1 MPDVPRLLAGRYR
14 LDSVIGRGGMGL
26 VWLGVDETLGR
37 EVAVKE
43 VRLPPQLDDEERE
56 ALCERMLREARL
68 TAQLSHPGVVTVYDV
83 VSDDSRPFIVME
95 LVRAPSLSDEV
106 ARAGPLPPHRVA
118 GIGLALLDALD
129 AAHQDGIVHRDVKPS
144 NVLLSGERVVLSDF
158 GIAISESDPRMTST
172 GLLVGSPTYM
182 SPERLRGQPTG
193 PPADLWS
200 LGATLYAAVEGH
212 PPFDAGTTMGTVS
225 AVLTDELPPP
235 PTRGSLR
242 EAIVGLLDKDPT
254 RRYDVQRTRALLRSA
269 VTETAAGV
277 GTAVQAEP
285 LAPPTAAP
293 RPRPGAD
300 TPTSGTTVLRVDQ
313 GRPPSVTASRGGV
326 GGRAGGR
333 VGGRWLLGAAA
344 LLAVLAVVVL
354 VGVLLS
360 RGPDATPSA
369 GGSTPSSDEAAEDPA
384 TSDAPAT
391 EDPATEDPATEDPA
405 TEDPATEDPAT
416 EDPVV
421 PVGFRL
427 RTDPLGFEVAAP
439 VGWQRSLD
447 GPTRVD
453 FVSPDGSMFLRV
465 DQVAEAGPSAEQAW
479 LDAEEPVS
487 QELPGYERI
496 RIESVDYRSYDTAD
510 WEFVWEGD
518 SGTVHVLNRGV
529 ATDTRGFALYVSTP
543 DSAWEDEGM
552 AVFEAAADSF
562 QPIE

>member
-1 MPDVPRLLAGRYR
+1 MGYAVPMPDAPRLLAGRYR

-43 VRLPPQLDDEERE
+43 VRLPPELDDEQRD

-68 TAQLSHPGVVTVYDV
+68 TARLSHPGVVTVYDV

-106 ARAGPLPPHRVA
+106 ARGGPLPPHRVA

-144 NVLLSGERVVLSDF
+144 NVLLSGDRVVLSDF

-172 GLLVGSPTYM
+172 GLLVGSPMYM

-193 PPADLWS
+193 PAADLWS

-235 PTRGSLR
+235 TTRGPLR
-242 EAIVGLLDKDPT
+242 EAIVGLLDKDPA
-254 RRYDVQRTRALLRSA
+254 RRHDAQRTRALLRSA
-269 VTETAAGV
+269 VMAPAAGV
-277 GTAVQAEP
+277 A
-285 LAPPTAAP
+285 L

-300 TPTSGTTVLRVDQ
+300 APTSGTTVLRVDE
-313 GRPPSVTASRGGV
+313 GRPRSVTASRQEV

-344 LLAVLAVVVL
+344 LLAVLAVVVV
-354 VGVLLS
+354 VGVLA

-369 GGSTPSSDEAAEDPA
+369 GGSTPSSDPTAEDPA
-384 TSDAPAT
+384 TSDAPST
-391 EDPATEDPATEDPA
+391 EDPATDDPATEEQP
-405 TEDPATEDPAT
+405 T

-421 PVGFRL
+421 PEGFRL

-453 FVSPDGSMFLRV
+453 FVSPNGSMFLRV

-479 LDAEEPVS
+479 LDSEESVS

-518 SGTVHVLNRGV
+518 SGTVHVLNRGI

-543 DSAWEDEGM
+543 DSAWEDEGL